1 MVVAADAAVV
11 DSVATTEMPMS
22 FEQALLL
29 QQGDY
34 QADLAQAGEL
44 EA

>member
-22 FEQALLL
+22 FEQRNS
-29 QQGDY
+29 GRT
-34 QADLAQAGEL
+34 
-44 EA
+44 